1 MARRQTQSRKSQK
14 KRQNQFTVLV
24 AYKSVLTV
32 FPIRFRPFPL
42 GGRSRARPRWVQAEP
57 SPGPRSAQARPKA
70 RTNSFACLFR
80 LCLRNHFHQGATFWQ
95 IMLNLC
101 RQRFLVVRLAGQ
113 LENTFLEF
121 RIKFAKKASCKKQL
135 YKTLRDRMPQTPAQ
149 TNLLFEHWAGSR
161 PTLDPRLGPGRAQ
174 P

>member
-1 MARRQTQSRKSQK
+1 M
-14 KRQNQFTVLV
+14 
-24 AYKSVLTV
+24 
-32 FPIRFRPFPL
+32 
-42 GGRSRARPRWVQAEP
+42 GGRSRARLHWVQAGP
-57 SPGPRSAQARPKA
+57 SPGPRSAQSPDEQFCIDG
-70 RTNSFACLFR
+70 SFACLFR
-80 LCLRNHFHQGATFWQ
+80 LCLRNHFHQEAIFWQ

-135 YKTLRDRMPQTPAQ
+135 YKTLRNRIPQTPAQ
-149 TNLLFEHWAGSR
+149 TNLLFEHWAGPR
-161 PTLDPRLGPGRAQ
+161 PTLGPRLGPGRAQ